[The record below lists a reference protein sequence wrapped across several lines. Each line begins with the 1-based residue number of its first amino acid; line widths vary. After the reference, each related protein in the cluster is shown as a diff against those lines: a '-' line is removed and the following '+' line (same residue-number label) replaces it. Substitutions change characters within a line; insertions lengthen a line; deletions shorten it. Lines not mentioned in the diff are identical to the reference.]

1 MKHRAGRIALLLVLA
16 AVLIAGG
23 VYAAVRYGTRDDP
36 LVTMSYLTDVVE
48 QEITEQTDASIRDA
62 VSAAQKEIRQDLS
75 EQGGGFHA
83 VRLTAGQTLRCELG
97 AELLLTDG
105 SAVTAGAFTDTTAGE
120 ALAPESAVPAN
131 HLLLAS
137 EDGAALK
144 ASGDVILMV
153 RGEVTLAG

>member
-16 AVLIAGG
+16 AALIAGG

-48 QEITEQTDASIRDA
+48 QEITEQTDAKIQNA
-62 VSAAQKEIRQDLS
+62 VSAAQDEIRQDLS
-75 EQGGGFHA
+75 EQGGGFRA
-83 VRLTAGQTLRCELG
+83 VRLNDGQTLRCGIG
-97 AELLLTDG
+97 AEILLTDG

-120 ALAPESAVPAN
+120 TLAPESAVPAN

-144 ASGDVILMV
+144 ASGDVTLMV
-153 RGEVTLAG
+153 RGDCTLAG